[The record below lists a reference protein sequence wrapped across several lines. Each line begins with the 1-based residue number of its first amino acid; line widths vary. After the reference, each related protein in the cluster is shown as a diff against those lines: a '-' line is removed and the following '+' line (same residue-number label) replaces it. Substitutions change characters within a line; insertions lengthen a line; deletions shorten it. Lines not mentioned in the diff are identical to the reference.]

1 MGLNEMQMSVGLSRA
16 SGDREKYLIS
26 LIALTALTGNI
37 FLFWVDHF
45 VFSRSLQSTSKM
57 AVSDMLN
64 RRVRARPDDEEVYS
78 EASGSDDDVSQEGI
92 GPDSDDIQSEV

>member
-1 MGLNEMQMSVGLSRA
+1 
-16 SGDREKYLIS
+16 
-26 LIALTALTGNI
+26 
-37 FLFWVDHF
+37 
-45 VFSRSLQSTSKM
+45 M

>member
-1 MGLNEMQMSVGLSRA
+1 MELNEMQMSVGLSRA

-26 LIALTALTGNI
+26 LIGLTALTGNI

-45 VFSRSLQSTSKM
+45 VFSRGLQSTSKM
-57 AVSDMLN
+57 AVSDLLN

-78 EASGSDDDVSQEGI
+78 EASGSDDSQEGI